1 MDAKKGD
8 WAQIHTILLK
18 AGERA
23 ERVPEETKCVPLE
36 LRVKG
41 FINHD
46 ANIGDQVTLTTHT
59 GRQIAG
65 ELVAVKPSYEHDFG
79 QPIPELLTIGK
90 ELRTLLK
97 E

>member
-1 MDAKKGD
+1 MDAKKGN
-8 WAQIHTILLK
+8 WVQIHTVLLK

-46 ANIGDQVTLTTHT
+46 AKIGDQVTLTTHT
-59 GRQIAG
+59 GRQISG
-65 ELVAVKPSYEHDFG
+65 DLVAVEPAYEHNFG
-79 QPIPELLTIGK
+79 RPIPELLTIGR
-90 ELRTLLK
+90 ELRTLL
-97 E
+97 EE